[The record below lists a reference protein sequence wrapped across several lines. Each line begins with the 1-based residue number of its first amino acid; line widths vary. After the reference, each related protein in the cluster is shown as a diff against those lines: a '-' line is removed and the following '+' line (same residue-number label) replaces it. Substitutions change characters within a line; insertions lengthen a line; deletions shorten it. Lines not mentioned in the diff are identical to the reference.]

1 MAHAVRNAWKANRH
15 WVAAGFL
22 ASTSLFLLLIFLT
35 WRNERRGIEQSRATG
50 LSAAT
55 TWDLRSQW
63 SGRSILPASFSRK
76 QARSVDY
83 ASGVAGGVP
92 GGVASLAFTPRPPST
107 ADVTDRQV
115 VRSGALEII
124 AVDPLLAADQ
134 LRNLATRLSGFV
146 VSSKISGSD
155 ERMQSAE
162 VIVRI
167 PAVRFDE
174 MRAQVRAVARSV
186 EQDAVEARDVTRE
199 YVDQEAL
206 LRNAHAEEEQYLV
219 ILKRATSVQDVLEV
233 TSKLAEVRSHIDE
246 LQTALNSLHNQV
258 EMSLLTVNVT
268 AMADA
273 QVFGI
278 RWRPLYKAKLSLRDA
293 LSAMADYGDSMMAL
307 VVNLPVIA
315 IWAFTIVAFLKVGWI
330 ALRRI
335 VLLFFP
341 ALSTWLY
348 RPREAT

>member
-35 WRNERRGIEQSRATG
+35 WRNERLGIEQSRAAG

-63 SGRSILPASFSRK
+63 SGRSILPVSFSRK
-76 QARSVDY
+76 QERSARY
-83 ASGVAGGVP
+83 ARGVAGGVP
-92 GGVASLAFTPRPPST
+92 GGVASLAATPRPSI

-115 VRSGALEII
+115 VRSGTLEII
-124 AVDPLLAADQ
+124 AADPLLAADQ
-134 LRNLATRLSGFV
+134 LRNLATHLSGFV

-206 LRNAHAEEEQYLV
+206 LRNAHAQEEQYLV

-233 TSKLAEVRSHIDE
+233 TSKLTEVRGHIDE

-273 QVFGI
+273 RVFGI

-341 ALSTWLY
+341 ALSTWVH